1 MFGRWFI
8 KSMGQIWVVWEIL
21 KWSSIG
27 EVFHL
32 ITSSSLK
39 LESLNSGIEKWYWI
53 TFSCVLYWH
62 CLRLHNTG
70 YCKNRLDHSRMAC
83 NHWDQIW
90 RVQIVSAD
98 TGHNLWLLPRFSYT
112 DTLQYLLFNLHQAQL
127 YIYISCIRFS
137 SSPWQV
143 TKEGLGKSPCSV
155 RRCYPWIKT
164 CAIYDKILMIITL
177 CCDHIHMFREPSEGY
192 LCVPLSQK
200 SKTLKQSCH
209 RWRISIFLW
218 CQ

>member
-98 TGHNLWLLPRFSYT
+98 TGHNLWILPRFSYT
-112 DTLQYLLFNLHQAQL
+112 DTLQYFDDNYFVLWSQSVNHPRDIFVLLFLKRARPSNNHVIDGELVFFSDVNKPEL
-127 YIYISCIRFS
+127 FIS
-137 SSPWQV
+137 
-143 TKEGLGKSPCSV
+143 ESV
-155 RRCYPWIKT
+155 
-164 CAIYDKILMIITL
+164 
-177 CCDHIHMFREPSEGY
+177 
-192 LCVPLSQK
+192 
-200 SKTLKQSCH
+200 
-209 RWRISIFLW
+209 
-218 CQ
+218 